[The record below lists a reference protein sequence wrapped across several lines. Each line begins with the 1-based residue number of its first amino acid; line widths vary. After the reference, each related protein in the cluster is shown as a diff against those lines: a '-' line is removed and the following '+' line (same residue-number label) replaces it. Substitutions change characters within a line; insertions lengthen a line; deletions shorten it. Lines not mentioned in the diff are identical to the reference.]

1 MVTRNPYY
9 GSRCGLNQPPLII
22 FALGSPRNWRRRSA
36 WIGGEEREKAGERN
50 WAVRCTGVLV
60 MSRAFL
66 GRFRMAEEIGRVA
79 GETPSSS
86 SVSQSRWAWP
96 SVLRWIPTST
106 ERIIAAEKR
115 LLSLVKYIT
124 YIIILDFLLSVEIFF
139 FFPEMIIFL
148 TSKSI

>member
-1 MVTRNPYY
+1 
-9 GSRCGLNQPPLII
+9 
-22 FALGSPRNWRRRSA
+22 
-36 WIGGEEREKAGERN
+36 
-50 WAVRCTGVLV
+50 
-60 MSRAFL
+60 
-66 GRFRMAEEIGRVA
+66 MAEEIGRVS
-79 GETPSSS
+79 GETPSSSS

-139 FFPEMIIFL
+139 F
-148 TSKSI
+148 S

>member
-1 MVTRNPYY
+1 
-9 GSRCGLNQPPLII
+9 
-22 FALGSPRNWRRRSA
+22 
-36 WIGGEEREKAGERN
+36 
-50 WAVRCTGVLV
+50 VRCTGVLV

-124 YIIILDFLLSVEIFF
+124 YIILLLTKIIFSPEI
-139 FFPEMIIFL
+139 IIFL
-148 TSKSI
+148 SLENLIDK